1 VSVDVVIISYPK
13 ENDMPRILIVAQ
25 ETGGIGKTTVTRG
38 LAEAVPDAPI
48 FEIESNKRI
57 LEYDHGRA
65 KGPLRVTHFPVRAER
80 KDVETSGGQAA
91 RAEFDGVIN
100 AMIDITL
107 PTIVDVGANAALSL
121 LTLFDE
127 ELIAAFAEN
136 QIELGLLVI
145 VAADASAM
153 TNAAKLMAAA
163 KSWAAARFIVDNRL
177 RGDPDPVLLKRI
189 ADGASVSMLAKRDFE
204 PRTIRFVQA
213 MGLVAIPSLKTSDLR
228 SEMPFAQAR
237 RMASDLKAFRL
248 EVMEAGR
255 AAATWLA
262 S

>member
-1 VSVDVVIISYPK
+1 
-13 ENDMPRILIVAQ
+13 MPRILIVAQ
-25 ETGGIGKTTVTRG
+25 ETGGVGKTTVTRG

-65 KGPLRVTHFPVRAER
+65 KGSLRVTHFPVRAER
-80 KDVETSGGQAA
+80 VDVERSGGQAA

-121 LTLFDE
+121 MTLFDE
-127 ELIAAFAEN
+127 ELLNAFAEN
-136 QIELGLLVI
+136 EIELALLVI

-153 TNAAKLMAAA
+153 ASAAKLMVAA
-163 KSWAAARFIVDNRL
+163 KSWATARFIVDNRL
-177 RGDPDPVLLKRI
+177 RGDPDAALLKRI
-189 ADGASVSMLAKRDFE
+189 ADGSNVSTLAKRDFE
-204 PRTIRFVQA
+204 PRTVRFVQA
-213 MGLVAIPSLKTSDLR
+213 MGLVAIPGLKTSDLR
-228 SEMPFAQAR
+228 DEMPFAEAR
-237 RMASDLKAFRL
+237 RMVGDLKAFRL

-255 AAATWLA
+255 AGATWLA